1 MLRCLYGSSGAEGFA
16 STRLTSSLSNPPV
29 NAPTLLFLHRRII
42 RCNWAFQLAFPQC
55 TKIAPTLLHRFIRC
69 QPDTLVP
76 WRRIIRCL
84 LKMQN
89 SSIYFFV
96 FCFAWPFYF
105 IPGIYNCL
113 FDKLISL
120 IDCVVIQSPKSQNNG
135 LMGPFSLQSWP
146 SHQSGVVS
154 TYSFTTAPV
163 RFTE

>member
-1 MLRCLYGSSGAEGFA
+1 MAGRRFIRCASDHPVLKESSVVCWRHCSDALLQCSFGSSGAEGFA
-16 STRLTSSLSNPPV
+16 SARLTCSLSNPPV

-89 SSIYFFV
+89 SSISFFFWV
-96 FCFAWPFYF
+96 LSSCFALLGLFTSSLRSINVHLTNLL
-105 IPGIYNCL
+105 IP
-113 FDKLISL
+113 LIVL
-120 IDCVVIQSPKSQNNG
+120 LLD
-135 LMGPFSLQSWP
+135 
-146 SHQSGVVS
+146 H
-154 TYSFTTAPV
+154 
-163 RFTE
+163 